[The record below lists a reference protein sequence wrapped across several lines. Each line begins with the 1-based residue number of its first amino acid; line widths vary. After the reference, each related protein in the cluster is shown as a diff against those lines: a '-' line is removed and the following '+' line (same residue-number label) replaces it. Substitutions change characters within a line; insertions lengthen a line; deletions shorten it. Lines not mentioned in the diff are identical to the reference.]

1 MTPHEPSTMRATQ
14 RRPAAHRFVAATAVA
29 FVLAASLSAC
39 RNDKPQALGTLEYDR
54 ITLPAPAA
62 ERIVSIDVRE
72 GQRVKA
78 GQSLVRLELDRTRSA
93 TEAARA
99 QSEAQRASLQELEAG
114 PRTETIKQAR
124 ASLAA
129 ARAEARQARDYYTRV
144 RPLGAQ
150 QLVATAEVERARAA
164 VDSADESARALAE
177 QLAELEAGT
186 RREEIAQ
193 GKAALAASEAQAAA
207 QEVTLEKLSVVA
219 PRDALVDNLP
229 YKVGDQAAVGQPLA
243 ILLVGTPY
251 ARVYVPEPI
260 RAQVK
265 VGGKARIYVDG
276 KKDAIAGTVRMIRT
290 EPTFTP
296 YYALIGKDAARLSY
310 VAEIGVDANQ
320 DLPAGLPVR
329 VEFGE

>member
-1 MTPHEPSTMRATQ
+1 MRAPL
-14 RRPAAHRFVAATAVA
+14 RPFATAAVA
-29 FVLAASLSAC
+29 FAVIASLSAC

-62 ERIVSIDVRE
+62 EKIVSIDVRE

-78 GQSLVRLELDRTRSA
+78 GQAILRLELDRTRSA

-99 QSEAQRASLQELEAG
+99 QSEAQRASLEELEAG
-114 PRTETIKQAR
+114 PRSETIKQAR
-124 ASLAA
+124 ASLAS
-129 ARAEARQARDYYTRV
+129 ARADARQARDYYTRV

-150 QLVATAEVERARAA
+150 QLVSAAEVERARAA
-164 VDSADESARALAE
+164 VDAADESARALAE

-186 RREEIAQ
+186 RHEEIAQ
-193 GKAALAASEAQAAA
+193 GKASLAASQAQAAA
-207 QEVTLEKLSVVA
+207 QEVNLEKLSLVA
-219 PRDALVDNLP
+219 PRDGLVDNLP
-229 YKVGDQAAVGQPLA
+229 YKLGDQAAIGQPLA

-265 VGGKARIYVDG
+265 VGTKARLFIDG
-276 KKDAIAGTVRMIRT
+276 RKDALAGTVRMIRS

-296 YYALIGKDAARLSY
+296 YYALIGKDAARLAW
-310 VAEIGVDANQ
+310 VAEVVVDSKET
-320 DLPAGLPVR
+320 LPAGLPVR
-329 VEFGE
+329 AEFEE